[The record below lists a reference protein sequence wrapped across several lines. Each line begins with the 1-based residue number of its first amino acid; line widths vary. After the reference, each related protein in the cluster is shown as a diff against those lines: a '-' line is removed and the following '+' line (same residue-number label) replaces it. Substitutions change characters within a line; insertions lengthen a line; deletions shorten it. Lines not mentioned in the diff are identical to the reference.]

1 MKKFRLL
8 IALVVALVVSAPCRA
23 KGDGQEGVYMFG
35 VGAAFGD
42 SIVYF
47 TDIQFVEG
55 KDMVKNGFLT
65 NRNMYSYQL
74 ENYLEEAKNLPH
86 RTCTVFFSKKKSKIE
101 KKYLKLR
108 KKYEGDPAVA
118 FRQLDAPVFKF
129 ERFVLDD

>member
-101 KKYLKLR
+101 KKYLSPSFQWGKTQITHVINSANQKLF
-108 KKYEGDPAVA
+108 YAV
-118 FRQLDAPVFKF
+118 D
-129 ERFVLDD
+129 